1 MSISLMSSNWADAI
15 CTASCTA
22 SSRSVLV
29 DTALAH
35 AVAPNAVE
43 EDEDILLACDR
54 VQVDDVDDAN
64 DTDDD
69 DDDDDDAKVGFD

>member
-1 MSISLMSSNWADAI
+1 M
-15 CTASCTA
+15 
-22 SSRSVLV
+22 V

-43 EDEDILLACDR
+43 EDEDILLVCDR

-69 DDDDDDAKVGFD
+69 DDDDDAKVGFD